1 MRNNIRAELSK
12 SALLKRQKRNKRF
25 LVYGSVLAAIL
36 IGLLIA
42 YFVQSANNDFSK
54 VLTIEDAQKI
64 VDDQFSGI
72 PNVGMNSVVYGEN
85 DTYIKVE
92 NIVEYGTSRN
102 VVLDCTYTSKDY
114 TILNESLP
122 EYFENAYK
130 FYTDRAND
138 GKNTTGLDIKLKCI
152 SAIKEDLANAEKV
165 SGKITLEIFEI
176 SDGEFVIHKSDEAVN
191 TVFSGIL
198 DVIELVDSTN
208 SVKVGKQEFDIT
220 NSETLRTGVKY
231 CFALKNYDNKKPDT
245 SIPLIRSW
253 NNFKTQFYQDFIYK
267 NRYMYYVNG
276 ILNTL
281 ALTACALMLGII
293 IGFIVAVIRVINQKT
308 GKLDIAADIC
318 KVYLAVM
325 RGMPVMVQI
334 MIIHFVF
341 MAPYGVGKFV
351 SAVCCFGF
359 NSGAYVSEIIRGGIM
374 SVDEGQTEAGR
385 SLGFNY
391 PQTMVNIIIPQA
403 FKAVLPSLGN
413 EFIALLKETS
423 IAFYIGLGELTLA
436 GIRVRSQTYHSF
448 MPLIAVGIIYL
459 IVVLWLSYGVS
470 VLERRLSKGDKR

>member
-12 SALLKRQKRNKRF
+12 SALIKKQKRNKR
-25 LVYGSVLAAIL
+25 LIVYGAIL
-36 IGLLIA
+36 AVIFLALVVS

-54 VLTIEDAQKI
+54 ILTVEDAQKI
-64 VDDQFSGI
+64 VDEQLSDV
-72 PNVGMNSVVYGEN
+72 PNVGMNSVIYGEN
-85 DTYIKVE
+85 DTYVKVDS
-92 NIVEYGTSRN
+92 IVEYGTARN
-102 VVLDCTYTSKDY
+102 VVLDCTYTSRDY
-114 TILNESLP
+114 SVLANTVP
-122 EYFENAYK
+122 KYFETAYN
-130 FYTDRAND
+130 YYYDRAKE

-152 SAIKEDLANAEKV
+152 SAVKADLAKAEVKT
-165 SGKITLEIFEI
+165 GKITLEIFEV
-176 SDGEFVIHKSDEAVN
+176 SDGEFVIHRSDDVVN

-198 DVIELVDSTN
+198 DVVSMIDSTN
-208 SVKVGKQEFDIT
+208 TIKVGKEDVDIT

-231 CFALKNYDNKKPDT
+231 CLSLKNYDDKKPDT

-253 NNFKTQFYQDFIYK
+253 NNFKTQFYQDFIYQD
-267 NRYMYYVNG
+267 RYMYYVNG
-276 ILNTL
+276 LLTTL
-281 ALTACALMLGII
+281 SLTACALVLGIM
-293 IGFIVAVIRVINQKT
+293 IGFVVAVIRVINQKT

-334 MIIHFVF
+334 MIIHFVL
-341 MAPYGVGKFV
+341 MAPNGVGKFV
-351 SAVCCFGF
+351 SAVCCFGL

-459 IVVLWLSYGVS
+459 IVVLGLSYGVS

>member
-12 SALLKRQKRNKRF
+12 SALIKRQKRNKR
-25 LVYGSVLAAIL
+25 LIVYGSLLAAIFL
-36 IGLLIA
+36 ALVVI
-42 YFVQSANNDFSK
+42 YFVQSANNNLSK
-54 VLTIEDAQKI
+54 VLTLEEAQEIVDAQLSD
-64 VDDQFSGI
+64 V
-72 PNVGMNSVVYGEN
+72 PNVGMSTVVYGEN
-85 DTYIKVE
+85 GSYVKVDS
-92 NIVEYGTSRN
+92 IVEYGTARN
-102 VVLDCTYTSKDY
+102 IVLDCSYTTRDY
-114 TILNESLP
+114 SVLAQSLP
-122 EYFENAYK
+122 KYFEQAYK
-130 FYTDRAND
+130 YYTDRAND

-152 SAIKEDLANAEKV
+152 AAVKEDLASAEIKT
-165 SGKITLEIFEI
+165 GKITVEIFEI
-176 SDGEFVIHKSDEAVN
+176 TDGEFVIHRSDEVVN

-198 DVIELVDSTN
+198 DVVDLVDSTN
-208 SVKVGKQEFDIT
+208 SIKVSGDEIDIT

-231 CFALKNYDNKKPDT
+231 CFSLKNYDDKKPDT
-245 SIPLIRSW
+245 AIPLIRSW
-253 NNFKTQFYQDFIYK
+253 NNFKTQFHQDFIFK

-276 ILNTL
+276 LLTTL
-281 ALTACALMLGII
+281 ALTACALVLGIM
-293 IGFIVAVIRVINQKT
+293 IGFVVAVIRVINQKT

-341 MAPYGVGKFV
+341 MAPNGVGKFV
-351 SAVCCFGF
+351 SAVCCFGL

-459 IVVLWLSYGVS
+459 IVVLGLSYGVS